1 VLFVATVQVEGV
13 KRRVE
18 EAMEQL
24 NSHAVARA
32 ELSTSFDQVSASGA
46 QFMQDLKQL
55 IER

>member
-1 VLFVATVQVEGV
+1 M